1 MKESYYAMKSTIY
14 LTKVTENDINGALS
28 RLLDKMSMP
37 LQADRIGIKINLC
50 DYRKRETGVTTDPL
64 VLGPLLDLLRKKYP
78 RARIFLFEHNATGTI
93 ADNLYKWLGIDEI
106 ANKYDVKFVNLEH
119 EDWDKVSIDG
129 YRFKEI
135 EVPAILKN
143 CMIIN
148 HPKLKTHGRSKITC
162 GLKNMY
168 ACHRIKEKQ
177 QYHSFLDDA
186 IVDINIP
193 LKSHYII
200 VDGYLG
206 LEGNRGPTQ
215 GFPKKVG
222 ILIGGIDIVAVD
234 TFCAQFMGFN
244 PKFIRHIVKAQ
255 KKGLGKMK
263 YQLESEI
270 NIKDFNK
277 YKFEFS
283 MPKYW
288 LMETLRKVMK

>member
-1 MKESYYAMKSTIY
+1 MKSTVY
-14 LTKVTENDINGALS
+14 LVKVIENDIFAALS
-28 RLLDKMSMP
+28 RLMYKLNLPEQTKK
-37 LQADRIGIKINLC
+37 IGIKINLC
-50 DYRKRETGVTTDPL
+50 DYRRRETGVTTDPL
-64 VLGPLLDLLRKKYP
+64 VLGPLLEILRKTFPKTH
-78 RARIFLFEHNATGTI
+78 IFLFEHNATGTV
-93 ADNLYKWLGIDEI
+93 ADNLYKWLGIDKI
-106 ANKYDVKFVNLEH
+106 ASKYDVSFVNLEN
-119 EDWDKVSIDG
+119 EDWKKVRIQG

-135 EVPAILKN
+135 EVPTILQN

-148 HPKLKTHGRSKITC
+148 HPKLKTHGRSRLTC

-177 QYHSFLDDA
+177 KYHSFLDDA

-193 LKSHYII
+193 IKSHYVI

-222 ILIGGIDIVAVD
+222 VLIGGDDIVAVD
-234 TFCAQFMGFN
+234 SFCARFMGFN
-244 PKFIRHIVKAQ
+244 PRSIRYIVKAQ
-255 KKGLGKMK
+255 KKGIGKMK

-270 NIKDFNK
+270 DVEDFNK

-283 MPKYW
+283 LPKYW
-288 LMETLRKVMK
+288 LMETLRKVVK

>member
-1 MKESYYAMKSTIY
+1 MLNNNNVYLVKINKHKIRDSLERL
-14 LTKVTENDINGALS
+14 LTKLQLPKYE
-28 RLLDKMSMP
+28 DK
-37 LQADRIGIKINLC
+37 IGIKINLC
-50 DYRKRETGVTTDPL
+50 DYRRRETGVTTDPL
-64 VLGPLLDLLRKKYP
+64 VLGPLLELLRKKYP
-78 RARIFLFEHNATGTI
+78 RTYIFLFEHNATGTI
-93 ADNLYKWLGIDEI
+93 ADNLYKWLGIDKI
-106 ANKYDVKFVNLEH
+106 AKKYDVEFVNLANEK
-119 EDWDKVSIDG
+119 WDKVSIDG

-135 EVPAILKN
+135 EVPNILKDT
-143 CMIIN
+143 MIIN

-177 QYHSFLDDA
+177 KYHKFLDDA

-193 LKSHYII
+193 LKSHYVI

-222 ILIGGIDIVAVD
+222 IFIGGDDIVAVD
-234 TFCAQFMGFN
+234 TCCARFMGFN
-244 PKFIRHIVKAQ
+244 PKFIKHIVKAQ

-263 YQLESEI
+263 YRLESEI
-270 NIKDFNK
+270 NQNDLNN

-283 MPKYW
+283 LPKYW
-288 LMETLRKVMK
+288 LMETLRKVIK